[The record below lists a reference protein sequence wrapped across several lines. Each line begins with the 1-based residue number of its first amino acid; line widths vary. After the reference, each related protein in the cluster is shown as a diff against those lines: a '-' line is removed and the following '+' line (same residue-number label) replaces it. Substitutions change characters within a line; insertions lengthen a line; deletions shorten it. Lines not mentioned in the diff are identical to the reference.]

1 MKDLIKVSG
10 MHCSGCE
17 MNIQMA
23 LEEKEGI
30 KKVKANHKKAIV
42 EVEYDDKKIG
52 IDEIKK
58 IIKESGYEPE

>member
-1 MKDLIKVSG
+1 MKNVIKVSG

-23 LEEKEGI
+23 LEEKESI
-30 KKVKANHKKAIV
+30 KKVKVSYKKGIV

-58 IIKESGYEPE
+58 IIKESGYEPK